1 MVKIIRTLKRIKTMK
16 KTTTQDLLNSAVN
29 ELRFAMLQILHIK
42 SILQEVEVMTNDVL
56 AKSIIKNGLE
66 KHEMDKLIHTRNIS
80 IK

>member
-1 MVKIIRTLKRIKTMK
+1 MK

>member
-66 KHEMDKLIHTRNIS
+66 KHEMDKLIHTRNIF

>member
-1 MVKIIRTLKRIKTMK
+1 MK

-42 SILQEVEVMTNDVL
+42 STLQEVEVMTNDVL